1 VRLLADKPML
11 SASWTKLDLV
21 EPVHL
26 LGTCGQRPRPSL
38 LASERP
44 VIPNPPPPPL
54 RGQGIASIQDFD
66 ALASQQV

>member
-1 VRLLADKPML
+1 MRLLADKPML

-44 VIPNPPPPPL
+44 VIPTPPP
-54 RGQGIASIQDFD
+54 RGQGIASIRDFD